1 MNQKLKCLLALA
13 AVGSTCWLCVMAQ
26 PQKPTLKIE
35 WQSDAVTYRTN
46 TWVYDEERNKT
57 NPQPSSFYYTK
68 TVITTN
74 KAEYWP
80 THIGDKIVE
89 LGAREDGVI
98 VWRERK

>member
-13 AVGSTCWLCVMAQ
+13 AVGSTCLLCVALR
-26 PQKPTLKIE
+26 QKPALKIE
-35 WQSDAVTYRTN
+35 WQSDAVTYHTN

-57 NPQPSSFYYTK
+57 NPQPSNFFYTK

-74 KAEYWP
+74 KAMYWS
-80 THIGDKIVE
+80 TYFGDRAVE

-98 VWRERK
+98 VWRNQK